1 MLCKYY
7 SPVCT
12 TATGYMTCPSPLVKK
27 LSRFMKTK
35 RFALNLITETWH
47 AIRVWTW
54 QGERP
59 SSLFCSLLRRE
70 TFTSR
75 STSPLQTPPPLS
87 RLPSRQP
94 RLGNRSLFKSF
105 MSTPQKRKACRKLW
119 DRNEEGVIAPLICD
133 DLRHDACDW
142 FDNQALFPFRR
153 GRKVK
158 SAILARFPLFFPLFC
173 FTDKC
178 LYFLSSSAS
187 MDFFPPFLPPL
198 SPLTHLI
205 NILLN
210 SQIQ

>member
-12 TATGYMTCPSPLVKK
+12 TATGPGHVASTLSQKRSCFVKP
-27 LSRFMKTK
+27 K
-35 RFALNLITETWH
+35 RFAPALITETYMWSMFYE
-47 AIRVWTW
+47 RR
-54 QGERP
+54 GERLFG
-59 SSLFCSLLRRE
+59 SWSLPRPE
-70 TFTSR
+70 TFASR
-75 STSPLQTPPPLS
+75 TASPPRTPPPPS

-94 RLGNRSLFKSF
+94 MLRNGSLFKSF

-133 DLRHDACDW
+133 DLRHNACDW

-158 SAILARFPLFFPLFC
+158 SAIPTCFPFFSPSCVHRQMSFFPISKCFSGFSSLFSH
-173 FTDKC
+173 DI
-178 LYFLSSSAS
+178 
-187 MDFFPPFLPPL
+187 PP
-198 SPLTHLI
+198 SPLTHPI

-210 SQIQ
+210 SQIR